1 MNYCQ
6 PVYESPLPGTVQTR
20 FFCDW
25 NQTFYESASQ
35 CIQECSDLMISR
47 SEASFIVLLIVS
59 LFVLMLVSWI
69 AKAVLE

>member
-1 MNYCQ
+1 MDYCI
-6 PVYESPLPGTVQTR
+6 PVYSSPRSGVVQTR

-35 CIQECSDLMISR
+35 CIQECSSLMISK

-69 AKAVLE
+69 AKAILE

>member
-6 PVYESPLPGTVQTR
+6 PVYESPLPGTIRTR

-35 CIQECSDLMISR
+35 CVQECSDLLISK
-47 SEASFIVLLIVS
+47 SEASFIIILILS
-59 LFVLMLVSWI
+59 LFVLFIVLGVL
-69 AKAVLE
+69 KAILE